1 MLSGQMIDHGI
12 VVVSVGIVN
21 LHPSLRMSVRTLQP
35 VTFAYQSDVKAVGM
49 VELLHGGVSSLGAQI
64 RRRNEPK
71 PLRLRD
77 ASGKNYVDKPTSY
90 HLVAGTA
97 DYPAYA
103 EGVPTKGGTQAYQY
117 DRLSNIDTRSEHY
130 GKAHSLLRTNVPGIP
145 SYFKRRTSESVDE
158 VVKRAACQRT
168 IEDIKSVLDDN
179 GLCYHD
185 FIFDRRG
192 GYKDAYALSSTK
204 FRDYNWTR
212 TGEHEFVI
220 SPNTNED

>member
-12 VVVSVGIVN
+12 VVVSVGIIN

-90 HLVAGTA
+90 AG
-97 DYPAYA
+97 
-103 EGVPTKGGTQAYQY
+103 
-117 DRLSNIDTRSEHY
+117 
-130 GKAHSLLRTNVPGIP
+130 
-145 SYFKRRTSESVDE
+145 
-158 VVKRAACQRT
+158 
-168 IEDIKSVLDDN
+168 
-179 GLCYHD
+179 
-185 FIFDRRG
+185 
-192 GYKDAYALSSTK
+192 
-204 FRDYNWTR
+204 
-212 TGEHEFVI
+212 
-220 SPNTNED
+220 